1 MTTIVAT
8 LDCMA
13 ADTRVV
19 SEGPI
24 YHAAK
29 IFRIGESLFGTA
41 GDAFMALTFLDWL
54 AGKRNVPALR
64 KLFEHEDKASFIVLE
79 LSPEGLRLWNGW
91 GVPEKLHDKSY
102 SIGSGSMS
110 AQNAINRGDTPEQ
123 AVRSTMPLDENT
135 GGDVQVEYLLPPELT
150 RRKRAR

>member
-1 MTTIVAT
+1 MTTIVAN
-8 LDCMA
+8 LECMA

-19 SEGPI
+19 NEGPM

-29 IFRIGESLFGTA
+29 IFRVGDSLFGTA
-41 GDAFMALTFLDWL
+41 GDAFMSLAFLDWL
-54 AGKRNVPALR
+54 ATKRNVVALR
-64 KLFEHEDKASFIVLE
+64 KLFEHEDKASFVVLE

-91 GVPEKLHDKSY
+91 GVPEKLFDKAY

-110 AQNAINRGDTPEQ
+110 AMNAMRRDNNPED

-135 GGDVQVEYLLPPELT
+135 GGEVQVEYLLPPELK
-150 RRKRAR
+150 RKRGR